1 MNIFVWIIAHVRHDY
16 AFTYLSGYGKNKYQT
31 LFETK
36 SSNYIIFDCFNQKK
50 GVFILS
56 LIKITKYCT
65 YL

>member
-1 MNIFVWIIAHVRHDY
+1 MNFFVTIFAHVPHDY
-16 AFTYLSGYGKNKYQT
+16 AFTCLSGYGKNKYQT

-36 SSNYIIFDCFNQKK
+36 NSNYINFDCFNQKK